1 MADFDV
7 TIKNYRCFEDAR
19 PASIR
24 IGKGLTALIGPNHV
38 GKSALLRLFYELR
51 NVWSW
56 SRERVEY
63 LSSGRNDAAKL
74 SLLGLGDPSEVFCDA
89 NERGIELELRVGQ
102 PYSTP
107 EAVPYMERIK
117 LSCERGE
124 VASSWVCEPSFNRS
138 DEEVL
143 ADGSAMESI
152 LKDLHSAMYI
162 GPFRNALS
170 DGAGEYYDMAVG
182 PSSVEAW
189 RSWKT
194 GDNKAK
200 VRAIE
205 AVTQDIREVFGLEK
219 LEINASSD
227 GRSFQVLL
235 NGRPYKLRELGS
247 GLAQFIV
254 VLANAAMKRPSYI
267 FIDEP
272 EQGLHPGLQAH
283 FLQKLAGYA
292 TEGVVFATNA
302 IGLARLVADKV
313 YSLQHRRGL
322 IAVKSMADTPTYPQ
336 LAGELG
342 FAMLRDAGYDHILLV
357 EGVGEV
363 RSFLHFLRLFGK
375 ERKVMLLPL
384 GSLNLA
390 KGAEEGLAELRRY
403 AKSISVFADSERTSF
418 SGAAVPERQ
427 ELEDICKRLDIRV
440 GLTALRG
447 IENYFPDNAIK
458 AELGPKYSTL
468 GPFGSPKNGW
478 VKANNWR
485 IARHM
490 TRSDLQ
496 GTDLGQF
503 LEAL

>member
-24 IGKGLTALIGPNHV
+24 ISKGLTALIGPNHT

-56 SRERVEY
+56 TRERVEY
-63 LSSGRNDAAKL
+63 LSSGRNDATKL
-74 SLLGLGDPSEVFCDA
+74 ALLGLADPSEVFCDA

-107 EAVPYMERIK
+107 EAVPYLERIK
-117 LSCERGE
+117 LTCERGE
-124 VASSWVCEPSFNRS
+124 AAASWVCEPSFNRS

-143 ADGSAMESI
+143 ADGTAMESI
-152 LKDLHSAMYI
+152 LKDLHGAMYI
-162 GPFRNALS
+162 GPFRNAIA
-170 DGAGEYYDMAVG
+170 DGAGDYYDVSVG
-182 PSSVEAW
+182 PASVEAW

-194 GDNKAK
+194 GDSKAK

-205 AVTQDIREVFGLEK
+205 SVTQDIREVFGLEK

-235 NGRPYKLRELGS
+235 NGRPYKLRELGA

-254 VLANAAMKRPSYI
+254 VLANAAMRRPSYI

-272 EQGLHPGLQAH
+272 EQSLHPGLQAH

-292 TEGVVFATNA
+292 TEGVVFSTNA
-302 IGLARLVADKV
+302 IGLARLMADKV
-313 YSLQHRRGL
+313 YTLQHRRGV
-322 IAVKSMADTPTYPQ
+322 IAVKTLADTPTYSQ
-336 LAGELG
+336 LAGELS
-342 FAMLRDAGYDHILLV
+342 FASLKEAGYDHILLV

-363 RSFLHFLRLFGK
+363 RTFLHFLRLFGK

-384 GSLNLA
+384 GSLNLGA
-390 KGAEEGLAELRRY
+390 GAEHDLADLRRY
-403 AKSISVFADSERTSF
+403 ARSISIFVDSERTSF
-418 SGAAVPERQ
+418 SGAAVPERAD
-427 ELEDICKRLDIRV
+427 LEDLCKRLDIRV
-440 GLTALRG
+440 GMSALRG

-458 AELGPKYSTL
+458 AELGPKYSAL

-485 IARHM
+485 ITRHM